1 MHRLLAKSLVPS
13 GPQNCWRIWMLIL
26 PMIKMHQ
33 RFQKKSAMII
43 NDNTKLLTDP
53 QVIQIQSGPTEGAP
67 ISGKA
72 HQDHQIGMAKA
83 AQDLRWV
90 KLLV

>member
-1 MHRLLAKSLVPS
+1 
-13 GPQNCWRIWMLIL
+13 
-26 PMIKMHQ
+26 
-33 RFQKKSAMII
+33 MII

-53 QVIQIQSGPTEGAP
+53 QVINPEPTEGAP

-83 AQDLRWV
+83 AQDLRWENY
-90 KLLV
+90 LFES